1 MRKSNIVKP
10 TSLKGSDKLDRIRQ
24 LMPKVPVNEGIT
36 RSVVELTK
44 MGPDGNVYAIVREN
58 HEYYIKISENKDSL
72 LSEDFNYIGGLQ
84 NKKDKAYSSYAKAIK
99 QLNLKFM
106 SINEAIGKSGN
117 FNVFESDDLVSEHH
131 PLKADM
137 KLSDK
142 KGIGNGQEYV
152 VDSKGAELKY
162 DNKEGK
168 EEDGFGDNVADS
180 TCEKDIEK
188 VKLSEN
194 ETAIDS
200 MITESFDSKEDLD
213 KYVGHEEYQWYII
226 DINGK
231 VVGGEEYLRDAFE
244 NLINMST
251 GVSPGELYL
260 LDEYGDEVT
269 VDEII
274 DDKLG
279 SFGYGEPGDN
289 LDDYDQDELDGIVGE
304 ILEKVHLKAKY
315 EDIDGEPVGDS
326 FTKGFSIE
334 KKNEDDMYEAKKG
347 FSIARAIKEMDN
359 VIDSIATED
368 DKVDDILESLGESER
383 AIMMEALKKKD

>member
-10 TSLKGSDKLDRIRQ
+10 TTLKGNDKLDRIRQ

-58 HEYYIKISENKDSL
+58 HEYFIKISENKDSL
-72 LSEDFNYIGGLQ
+72 LNEDFNYIGGLQ

-106 SINEAIGKSGN
+106 SINEAIGKSGKI
-117 FNVFESDDLVSEHH
+117 NVFENDDLVSEHH

-137 KLSDK
+137 KLSAE
-142 KGIGNGQEYV
+142 KGIGDGQEYV

-194 ETAIDS
+194 ETAIDE
-200 MITESFDSKEDLD
+200 MITGDLGGLARLFSCDRNIDEYFEFNMGDEKEVNPLSSK
-213 KYVGHEEYQWYII
+213 
-226 DINGK
+226 
-231 VVGGEEYLRDAFE
+231 
-244 NLINMST
+244 
-251 GVSPGELYL
+251 PGES
-260 LDEYGDEVT
+260 VHARN
-269 VDEII
+269 IRQ
-274 DDKLG
+274 KLG
-279 SFGYGEPGDN
+279 SQNKPLVDIVCGDYIEVVTQYMQSIGKPN
-289 LDDYDQDELDGIVGE
+289 GSLNQMTDEEKDGLVRTAELFDTESGRVYE
-304 ILEKVHLKAKY
+304 EKAP
-315 EDIDGEPVGDS
+315 I
-326 FTKGFSIE
+326 
-334 KKNEDDMYEAKKG
+334 KKG
-347 FSIARAIKEMDN
+347 FSIARAIQEMDE

-368 DKVDDILESLGESER
+368 DKINDIIESLGETEK